1 VLPVRKHKNDNKQK
15 MKTVKRCSY
24 ESVRK
29 EICMD
34 MDRRL
39 KWILYALLTIVSL
52 VALSTIAY
60 GTYIYVSY
68 NDKSGIFV
76 ASGGVVC
83 ICFETVA
90 LILYF
95 RRAKTTESK

>member
-1 VLPVRKHKNDNKQK
+1 MLPDGKHKKDNKQK
-15 MKTVKRCSY
+15 MKPVKRCSY

-39 KWILYALLTIVSL
+39 KWISYAALTIVFL
-52 VALSTIAY
+52 VTLAMIAF

-68 NDKSGIFV
+68 NDKSGIV
-76 ASGGVVC
+76 IASAGVVS
-83 ICFETVA
+83 ICFEIVA

-95 RRAKTTESK
+95 RRAKTAERK